1 MIKILALSRSNSSYI
16 LADKVIK
23 SLSSLIVI
31 SLVARELG
39 VSLFGE
45 FNSLLSIAAFLVPI
59 ASLGL
64 NKIVVKAMS
73 EAEAPRKKDLILST
87 SIIMRFLIGLILSL
101 LAHFYFKNFAF
112 TFFLFCQSFLA
123 LQLCELAL
131 NYEDKFKA
139 ICKLRS
145 LLTIIFAIAKCV
157 LVFKYP
163 SISTMLF
170 VFGLEVLTVELMLF
184 IVFLC
189 GSERKFRLQ
198 VKPNELVSL
207 LKKSSLLML
216 SATFSVVYLKL
227 DIVMLENMHSAYEA
241 GVYSAASK
249 VSEAWLFIPT
259 VLLARYFPT
268 QLKIYKFDKELYKK
282 SLQFM
287 MDKTLLLALIFVVFI
302 LIFGEMIIQTL
313 YGDKYLDSVQILQL
327 HCIASVFIALRLLVS
342 QWLIIHDQYLMSLY
356 SHVIGALV
364 NVVLNYLLIPT
375 HGGIGAVIATIS
387 AYMVASY
394 LSLFV
399 NSATYEIRRVMG
411 LSFAFVFRF
420 KSFLQLEKPWSK
432 INIKL

>member
-1 MIKILALSRSNSSYI
+1 MIKVLALSRSNSFFI

-23 SLSSLIVI
+23 SFSSLVVI

-64 NKIVVKAMS
+64 NKIVIKAMV
-73 EAEAPRKKDLILST
+73 EAEESRQKDLILST
-87 SIIMRFLIGLILSL
+87 SIIMRFLVGLILSI
-101 LAHFYFKNFAF
+101 LAHFYFENFAF

-123 LQLCELAL
+123 LQLFELAL
-131 NYEDKFKA
+131 NYEDKFKT

-145 LLTIIFAIAKCV
+145 LLTILFAILKCI

-163 SISTMLF
+163 YISTMLF
-170 VFGLEVLTVELMLF
+170 VFGLEVLSVELMLL
-184 IVFLC
+184 IVFLH
-189 GSERKFRLQ
+189 GSERKFRLLIEP
-198 VKPNELVSL
+198 KKLLSL

-227 DIVMLENMHSAYEA
+227 DVVMLENMHSPYEA

-268 QLKIYKFDKELYKK
+268 QLKIYNFDKELYKK

-287 MDKTLLLALIFVVFI
+287 MDKTLLLALMFVVFI
-302 LIFGEMIIQTL
+302 LIFGEMIIQFL
-313 YGDKYLDSVQILQL
+313 YGDNYLDSVSILQL

-364 NVVLNYLLIPT
+364 NVALNYVLIPSY
-375 HGGIGAVIATIS
+375 GGSGAVIATIS
-387 AYMVASY
+387 AYIVASY

-399 NSATYEIRRVMG
+399 NSATYEIRKVMG
-411 LSFAFVFRF
+411 LSFAFAFRF
-420 KSFLQLEKPWSK
+420 KAFLQLQKPWSNS
-432 INIKL
+432 NIKL